1 MKTSYCSISFQVK
14 ILRDEELE
22 VMIIL
27 VETRLSE
34 AMISGHYN
42 MTGWLGW
49 PDTTFGNGDT
59 RPMSANVTEV
69 RMEVSL
75 VLDTELDTCLDTLE
89 DVDLLSSQLS
99 FDAVSFSLDQELQM
113 SGMVDTALQVTTCE
127 YPS

>member
-1 MKTSYCSISFQVK
+1 
-14 ILRDEELE
+14 
-22 VMIIL
+22 MIIL

-49 PDTTFGNGDT
+49 PDTTFGDGDT

-75 VLDTELDTCLDTLE
+75 VLDTELDTCLDTLD

-99 FDAVSFSLDQELQM
+99 FDAVTFSMDQELQM
-113 SGMVDTALQVTTCE
+113 SGMVDTALQVTSCE
-127 YPS
+127 YPG

>member
-1 MKTSYCSISFQVK
+1 MKIV
-14 ILRDEELE
+14 RDEELK

-27 VETRLSE
+27 VETRLSK

-49 PDTTFGNGDT
+49 PDTTFGDGDT

-75 VLDTELDTCLDTLE
+75 VLDTELDPCLDTLD

-99 FDAVSFSLDQELQM
+99 FDAVTFSMDQELQM
-113 SGMVDTALQVTTCE
+113 SGMVDTALQVTSYE
-127 YPS
+127 YPG

>member
-1 MKTSYCSISFQVK
+1 MKIV
-14 ILRDEELE
+14 RDEEME

-34 AMISGHYN
+34 AMIFGHYN

-75 VLDTELDTCLDTLE
+75 VLDTELDTCLDTLD

-99 FDAVSFSLDQELQM
+99 FDAVTFSMDQELQM
-113 SGMVDTALQVTTCE
+113 SGMVDTALQVTSCK
-127 YPS
+127 YPG